1 MKCDLTSH
9 ASKNLPGAEEAPAL
23 EPVRDSDAGS
33 NLSDQSI
40 GMARER
46 SDFLT
51 RLPPVQPFP
60 LGSKDSPKADEAPTR
75 EPARDPDIGHNSSDN
90 SIGLARA
97 PLPAARSSI
106 YASTPSSSLNDQSAS
121 DRPSIGRRIF
131 RSVASF
137 FIMALIAVL
146 TSIAVSSALQSHGD
160 ETKEMVRTWASSLD
174 GSSSAWQSRGN
185 EAKRMVKEAWASSL
199 DWLMKKLPP
208 DVDIAAKQKGSSPA
222 SQVST
227 RDAAHSTSVAEKPAP
242 VAATVSFESVQQ
254 LKSMAQDLIAMRQ
267 RLQQLTA
274 AQQQMAQKI
283 ASLGALKQD
292 FKQKESS
299 PPSSPAVPVSLRKNE
314 RTVAAAPRSILR
326 DWWISDA
333 RNGYVYVQGHGE
345 VYRVVPG
352 TPLPGLGTVEQIKR
366 QNGRWVVMTPKG
378 IIASRRDPESDD
390 SDMFDGD

>member
-33 NLSDQSI
+33 NSSDQSI

-51 RLPPVQPFP
+51 QLPPVQPFP
-60 LGSKDSPKADEAPTR
+60 LGSKDSPKADNAPTR

-90 SIGLARA
+90 SIRLARA

-121 DRPSIGRRIF
+121 EGPSIGRRIF
-131 RSVASF
+131 RSIASF
-137 FIMALIAVL
+137 FIMALTAVL
-146 TSIAVSSALQSHGD
+146 IGIAASSALQSHGD
-160 ETKEMVRTWASSLD
+160 EAKEMLRTWA
-174 GSSSAWQSRGN
+174 SSAWQSRGN

-208 DVDIAAKQKGSSPA
+208 SIDIAAKQKGSSPA

-227 RDAAHSTSVAEKPAP
+227 RDAARSTSVAEKPAP
-242 VAATVSFESVQQ
+242 VAATVPFESVQQ
-254 LKSMAQDLIAMRQ
+254 LKSVAQDLTVLRQ
-267 RLQQLTA
+267 KLQQLTA

-283 ASLGALKQD
+283 ASLEALKQD
-292 FKQKESS
+292 VKQKMSS
-299 PPSSPAVPVSLRKNE
+299 PSSSPAVPASLRKNAQ
-314 RTVAAAPRSILR
+314 TVAAPQQPRSILR
-326 DWWISDA
+326 NWWISDA

-352 TPLPGLGTVEQIKR
+352 TPLPGLGTVEEIKR
-366 QNGRWVVMTPKG
+366 QNGHWVVMTPKG
-378 IIASRRDPESDD
+378 IIASRRDPKSDD
-390 SDMFDGD
+390 DDLFED